1 MKRKSSRNYL
11 LGVAVAFVAVLIVSL
26 AFVTLA
32 QTTGAGQQS
41 AQPAGLPAQLAPDS
55 QVPKVHFAKVVTYGS
70 GGWAA
75 DSLAIGDLNGDG
87 YSDLV
92 VTNANGGLG
101 VLLGNGDGT
110 FQTAVT
116 YDLGTYPWELFAAIG
131 DVNGDGRPDV
141 VVTCYALATVSVL
154 LGNGDG
160 TFQPALTFSLGT
172 TSGSSVVIN
181 DVNGDGHPDLVLA
194 ACLDGGN
201 GCRSGVSVLLG
212 NGDGTFQTALTY
224 DAAGFVAQ
232 SVAVADVNGDGHPD
246 LLVANLCKD
255 SNNCGG
261 GVGPGGVSVLLGK
274 GDGTFQPAVSYK
286 SGGDNADSVVIGDVN
301 GDGHPDVVVANA
313 CQTGSCNNGVVG
325 VLLGKGDGTF
335 QPAVSYNSGRYTVG
349 SVVIGDVNGDGHP
362 DLVVA
367 EYNGN
372 GYMPPGHVSV
382 LVGNGNGTFQEP
394 VTYFSSGGSDASPVA
409 IGDVNGDGRP

>member
-131 DVNGDGRPDV
+131 
-141 VVTCYALATVSVL
+141 
-154 LGNGDG
+154 
-160 TFQPALTFSLGT
+160 
-172 TSGSSVVIN
+172 

-409 IGDVNGDGRP
+409 IGD